1 MRNKPPEPSNFLSSI
16 TMALL
21 ENKKIY
27 FDYEIL
33 EKFEAGIELLGTE
46 VKSLRSGKGSLVGS
60 YIIVRGGEA
69 YASGMD
75 IAAYQE
81 KNAPINYD
89 SKRLRRIL
97 LSKKEIQMLAAIEAK
112 KGLTIVPISVYS
124 KGPKLKL
131 EIAVVRG
138 KKTHN
143 KKASQ
148 KSHDVE
154 REIRREYS
162 DR

>member
-1 MRNKPPEPSNFLSSI
+1 MS
-16 TMALL
+16 LL

-46 VKSLRSGKGSLVGS
+46 VKSLRIGKGSLVGS
-60 YIIVRGGEA
+60 YIIIRGGEA

-81 KNAPINYD
+81 KNAPLDYD
-89 SKRLRRIL
+89 SKRLRRLL
-97 LSKKEIQMLAAIEAK
+97 LSKKEIRGLTAIEAK
-112 KGLTIVPISVYS
+112 KGLTIVPISIYN
-124 KGPKLKL
+124 KGHKLKL
-131 EIAVVRG
+131 EIAIVKG

-148 KSHDVE
+148 KSRDIE
-154 REIRREYS
+154 REVRREFT

>member
-1 MRNKPPEPSNFLSSI
+1 
-16 TMALL
+16 MALL

-33 EKFEAGIELLGTE
+33 EKLEAGIELIGTE

-60 YIIVRGGEA
+60 YVIIRGGEA

-81 KNAPINYD
+81 KNAPSDYD
-89 SKRLRRIL
+89 PKRLRRIL
-97 LSKKEIQMLAAIEAK
+97 LSKAEIQRLAAFESK
-112 KGLTIVPISVYS
+112 KGLTIVPISIYNKS
-124 KGPKLKL
+124 HKLKV

-148 KSHDVE
+148 KSRDIE
-154 REIRREYS
+154 REVRREFT

>member
-1 MRNKPPEPSNFLSSI
+1 
-16 TMALL
+16 MALL

-27 FDYEIL
+27 FDYDII
-33 EKFEAGIELLGTE
+33 EKLEAGIELLGTE
-46 VKSLRSGKGSLVGS
+46 VKSLRSGKGSLVGA

-69 YASGMD
+69 YASNMD
-75 IAAYQE
+75 IPAYQE
-81 KNAPINYD
+81 KNAPIGYD
-89 SKRLRRIL
+89 PKRLRKLL
-97 LSKKEIQMLAAIEAK
+97 LSKAEITRLAGIEAK
-112 KGLTIVPISVYS
+112 KGLTIVPISIYN

-143 KKASQ
+143 KKESQ
-148 KSHDVE
+148 KNRDVE
-154 REIRREYS
+154 REVRREYS

>member
-1 MRNKPPEPSNFLSSI
+1 
-16 TMALL
+16 MALL

-33 EKFEAGIELLGTE
+33 EKIEAGIELLGTE

-81 KNAPINYD
+81 KNAPSDYD
-89 SKRLRRIL
+89 PKRLRRIL
-97 LSKKEIQMLAAIEAK
+97 LSKAEIQRLAAFESK
-112 KGLTIVPISVYS
+112 KGLTIVPISIYN
-124 KGPKLKL
+124 KGHKLKV

-148 KSHDVE
+148 KSRDIE
-154 REIRREYS
+154 REVRREFT

>member
-1 MRNKPPEPSNFLSSI
+1 
-16 TMALL
+16 MALL

-33 EKFEAGIELLGTE
+33 EKLEVGIELLGTE
-46 VKSLRSGKGSLVGS
+46 VKSLRSGKGSLVGA
-60 YIIVRGGEA
+60 YIIIRGGEA

-81 KNAPINYD
+81 KNAPSDYD
-89 SKRLRRIL
+89 PKRLRRIL
-97 LSKKEIQMLAAIEAK
+97 LSKAEIQRLAAFESK
-112 KGLTIVPISVYS
+112 KGLTIVPISIYNKS
-124 KGPKLKL
+124 HKLKV

-148 KSHDVE
+148 KSRDIE
-154 REIRREYS
+154 REVRREFT

>member
-1 MRNKPPEPSNFLSSI
+1 MSI
-16 TMALL
+16 L

-33 EKFEAGIELLGTE
+33 EKLEAGIELLGTE
-46 VKSLRSGKGSLVGS
+46 VKSLRSGKGALVGT
-60 YIIVRGGEA
+60 YIIIRGGEA

-81 KNAPINYD
+81 KNAPSDYD
-89 SKRLRRIL
+89 SKRLRRLL
-97 LSKKEIQMLAAIEAK
+97 LSKSEITKLAAIEAK
-112 KGLTIVPISVYS
+112 KGLTIVPISIYN
-124 KGPKLKL
+124 KGHKLKL
-131 EIAVVRG
+131 EIAVVKG

-148 KSHDVE
+148 KSQDVE
-154 REIRREYS
+154 PRCRARG
-162 DR
+162 

>member
-1 MRNKPPEPSNFLSSI
+1 M
-16 TMALL
+16 
-21 ENKKIY
+21 
-27 FDYEIL
+27 
-33 EKFEAGIELLGTE
+33 
-46 VKSLRSGKGSLVGS
+46 RSGKGSLVGS

-81 KNAPINYD
+81 KNAPSDYD
-89 SKRLRRIL
+89 PKRLRRIL
-97 LSKKEIQMLAAIEAK
+97 LSKAEIQRLAAFESK
-112 KGLTIVPISVYS
+112 KGLTIVPISIYN
-124 KGPKLKL
+124 KGHKLKV

-148 KSHDVE
+148 KSRDIE
-154 REIRREYS
+154 REVRREFT